1 MKPYFK
7 MEELC
12 KDFVLSNLDR
22 KKRNLI
28 CRRVRMVRK
37 ANLINFDYF
46 VTLTYS
52 DELHNEQSFK
62 KKLTNTLSHLQ
73 SRKGWKYIGV
83 WERAPESNRLHFHG
97 LFKIPEGTMPGEL
110 IAVKDYSIAIHNMQI
125 TYQNTYFNKN
135 FGRSDFKKL
144 NKNELGKSIGY
155 LMKYLEKTGE
165 RIVYSRGLYQYFI
178 SDILEDDIITTIG
191 QEDRKLLLFDDFY
204 CLDEGVVMGRV
215 CPEVIAQMRK
225 CN

>member
-1 MKPYFK
+1 MSR
-7 MEELC
+7 
-12 KDFVLSNLDR
+12 VLR
-22 KKRNLI
+22 
-28 CRRVRMVRK
+28 
-37 ANLINFDYF
+37 
-46 VTLTYS
+46 
-52 DELHNEQSFK
+52 